1 MKITELKKLIREEF
15 RKVVREEKTMY
26 YSNVLDKWS
35 KPDYM
40 MHDLMAMAN
49 DFTDTRMGAEFDELI
64 STLEKALPALKQKRK
79 ELSTVAPTLQNIKGI
94 WRLR

>member
-1 MKITELKKLIREEF
+1 MKASEFKKLIKEAVKE
-15 RKVVREEKTMY
+15 VIQEEKTMY

-35 KPDYM
+35 KPEYM
-40 MHDLMAMAN
+40 IHDLMAMAN

-79 ELSTVAPTLQNIKGI
+79 ELSTVAPTLQ
-94 WRLR
+94 R

>member
-1 MKITELKKLIREEF
+1 MKTTELRKLILEEI
-15 RKVVREEKTMY
+15 RKVVKEEKTIY

-35 KPDYM
+35 KPEYM
-40 MHDLMAMAN
+40 IHDLMAMAN

-79 ELSTVAPTLQNIKGI
+79 ELSTVAPPLQ
-94 WRLR
+94 R

>member
-1 MKITELKKLIREEF
+1 MKTTELRKLILEEI
-15 RKVVREEKTMY
+15 RKVIKEEKTMY

-35 KPDYM
+35 KPEYM
-40 MHDLMAMAN
+40 IHDLMAMAN

-79 ELSTVAPTLQNIKGI
+79 ELSTVAPTLQ
-94 WRLR
+94 R